1 MHAFLPLDNYCT
13 CGDANG
19 PCCAILPQHQGM
31 RRAALG
37 CLAAAAA
44 LAPAK
49 RDWRCAFDAAFAGD
63 FDNYAQVAAERAR
76 GVAAADRAGH
86 EHVHCCL
93 RPLRAAE
100 AAPLVGAAARVVLA
114 CYYLDGAP
122 ENVFRLRCYAF
133 DDERRMALLR
143 PPRAALAA
151 AHAACADL
159 PARGAAARAA
169 ALAATGRWE
178 PLGGCDV
185 AWRPVDGGFDG
196 AMADPGGCVVL
207 SQRDGTTRVRVKDA
221 LALRDDVLE
230 VDDRGYALDGTL
242 LYGSPDGGPYR
253 LARVQGTRDQ
263 GGDP

>member
-1 MHAFLPLDNYCT
+1 
-13 CGDANG
+13 
-19 PCCAILPQHQGM
+19 M

-37 CLAAAAA
+37 CFAAAA

-100 AAPLVGAAARVVLA
+100 AAPLAGAAARVVLA

-133 DDERRMALLR
+133 DDEQRTPPARTCRRAA
-143 PPRAALAA
+143 PPRAPPRSRRPAAGSRWAA
-151 AHAACADL
+151 ATS
-159 PARGAAARAA
+159 R
-169 ALAATGRWE
+169 
-178 PLGGCDV
+178 
-185 AWRPVDGGFDG
+185 
-196 AMADPGGCVVL
+196 
-207 SQRDGTTRVRVKDA
+207 
-221 LALRDDVLE
+221 
-230 VDDRGYALDGTL
+230 
-242 LYGSPDGGPYR
+242 GGPWT
-253 LARVQGTRDQ
+253 AASTAPWPTPVAASC
-263 GGDP
+263 

>member
-100 AAPLVGAAARVVLA
+100 AAGSGEEDLWEGLDVGGVAESNSKLA
-114 CYYLDGAP
+114 GMSESY
-122 ENVFRLRCYAF
+122 
-133 DDERRMALLR
+133 
-143 PPRAALAA
+143 
-151 AHAACADL
+151 
-159 PARGAAARAA
+159 
-169 ALAATGRWE
+169 
-178 PLGGCDV
+178 
-185 AWRPVDGGFDG
+185 
-196 AMADPGGCVVL
+196 
-207 SQRDGTTRVRVKDA
+207 
-221 LALRDDVLE
+221 
-230 VDDRGYALDGTL
+230 
-242 LYGSPDGGPYR
+242 
-253 LARVQGTRDQ
+253 
-263 GGDP
+263 